1 VFLFLRLGWE
11 TTNLNPSFCEFEPT
25 KPEETPKKV
34 EKIAFHVEN

>member
-1 VFLFLRLGWE
+1 MRAVSPLVL
-11 TTNLNPSFCEFEPT
+11 CEFEPT